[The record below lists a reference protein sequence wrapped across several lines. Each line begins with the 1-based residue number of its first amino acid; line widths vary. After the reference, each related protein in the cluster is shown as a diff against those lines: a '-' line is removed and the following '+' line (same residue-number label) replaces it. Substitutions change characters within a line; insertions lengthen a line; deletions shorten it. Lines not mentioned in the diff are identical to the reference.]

1 MLKIKSVPAGPV
13 PIPVGAG
20 IQFDLSNDSKFGAVL
35 LTEKP
40 IAREMYYGFDT
51 LWNKWVE
58 ANTTKLYSDYKTNL
72 RENGL

>member
-20 IQFDLSNDSKFGAVL
+20 IQFDLSNDSKFGVVL

-40 IAREMYYGFDT
+40 IAREMY
-51 LWNKWVE
+51 
-58 ANTTKLYSDYKTNL
+58 
-72 RENGL
+72 